1 MAIEKVNG
9 LAVVSGKGGVGKS
22 LITLNLALAL
32 GKFGMKTL
40 LFDAAGGNLATL
52 ANSGSQAETNRLST
66 DNDLA
71 ENVTLH
77 ISSLRNP
84 CLVTNSKGIRSLL
97 QEIIGAVPGFKCV
110 IFDCPTGVNAISQ
123 TLAGLS
129 ERVALVS
136 NSDPTSIAG
145 AYIVA
150 RAFEQEGLASRI
162 GLLFNQVESID
173 EAASLKTRFD
183 ILSNNFL
190 NCRFGDYGYVR
201 NDAALAASVREQN
214 PALMTDSDSLGASDI
229 TAIAQKLFSRGMFQ
243 NATVRPKTDSVIGN

>member
-22 LITLNLALAL
+22 LIALNLALAL
-32 GKFGMKTL
+32 GKSGMKTL

-52 ANSGSQAETNRLST
+52 TNSGSQAETSRLST

-201 NDAALAASVREQN
+201 NDAALASSAREQN
-214 PALMTDSDSLGASDI
+214 PALMADSDSRGALDI
-229 TAIAQKLFSRGMFQ
+229 AEIAQKLFSRGMFQ
-243 NATVRPKTDSVIGN
+243 NATVRLKTDSIIGN